1 MRKMVSLVALFVIS
15 LLSLSMVSALDA
27 ANLTWGS
34 VRVNGDNVNNGEVL
48 AVEEGQTIDI
58 RVGLIAAAGADD
70 IEIDAKIAG
79 YEYTDEEPLSDSTG
93 LFDLQ
98 ANQTKYKDLHLTL
111 PNHLDKDRYTLRLRA
126 MDKNGAV
133 IPYNIELSI
142 EPVRHGIDITDVTFS
157 PGSTVKAGRSL
168 LTTVLIENF
177 GDRDQNDVKVMV
189 EIPTLGLTAAEFV
202 DVETDNH
209 NVDYEDV
216 PQVFL
221 PIPATATE
229 GDYQVVVTAKY
240 NNLRDTVS
248 KTFTVHVTQDERFQ
262 EEGSVVLAVGPESQ
276 SVVAGKTATYALAL
290 SNTGRTSKAYVL
302 ETMAGDWATVTLSDS
317 VVVLESGKNKV
328 VYVEVTPKEGATAGE
343 HVTAVN
349 IKSGDG
355 ELIQSV
361 PLRASVVT
369 QSASAPATTST
380 DFSLR
385 NGLEIALIVLVVVLV
400 IVGLIVG
407 FSRLRKDDEE
417 DQKTYY

>member
-1 MRKMVSLVALFVIS
+1 MRKIVSLMALFVIS

-27 ANLTWGS
+27 TNLNWGS
-34 VRVNGDNVNNGEVL
+34 VRVNGDFVDDGQVL

-58 RVGLIAAAGADD
+58 RVGLIAAAGANNV
-70 IEIDAKIAG
+70 EVEAKIAG
-79 YEYTDEEPLSDSTG
+79 YEYARDEPLTDSTG

-111 PNHLDKDRYTLRLRA
+111 PTHLDKDTYSLRLRV
-126 MDKNGAV
+126 MTKSGAALEKV
-133 IPYNIELSI
+133 VQLSI
-142 EPVRHGIDITDVTFS
+142 EPVRHGLDISDVSFS

-168 LTTVLIENF
+168 LSTVLLENL
-177 GDRDQNDVKVMV
+177 GDKDQKDVKVTV
-189 EIPTLGLTAAEFV
+189 EIPTLGLTATEYV
-202 DVETDNH
+202 DVKTDNH

-221 PIPATATE
+221 PIPATAAE

-240 NNLRDTVS
+240 NNFRDTAS
-248 KTFTVHVTQDERFQ
+248 KTYTVHVAQDERFQ
-262 EEGSVVLAVGPESQ
+262 EAGAVVLAVGPESQ
-276 SVVAGKTATYALAL
+276 SVVAGKTATYAIAL
-290 SNTGRTSKAYVL
+290 SNTGRTSKAYVM
-302 ETMAGDWATVTLSDS
+302 ETMTGDWATATLSDS

-343 HVTAVN
+343 HVTSVN

-369 QSASAPATTST
+369 QSASAPAAAST

-385 NGLEIALIVLVVVLV
+385 NGLEITLIVVVVMLV
-400 IVGLIVG
+400 IVGLVVG
-407 FSRLRKDDEE
+407 FSRLRKDGEE

>member
-1 MRKMVSLVALFVIS
+1 MRKIVSLMALFVIS

-27 ANLTWGS
+27 TNLSWGS
-34 VRVNGDNVNNGEVL
+34 VRVNGDYVNDGEVL

-58 RVGLIAAAGADD
+58 RVGLLAAAGADN
-70 IEIDAKIAG
+70 IEVDAKIAG
-79 YEYTDEEPLSDSTG
+79 YEYSDEEPLSDSTG
-93 LFDLQ
+93 LFDVQ
-98 ANQTKYKDLHLTL
+98 ANQTKYKDLQITL
-111 PNHLDKDRYTLRLRA
+111 PTHLDKDRYTLRLRA
-126 MDKNGAV
+126 MDKNTAALV
-133 IPYNIELSI
+133 HTVELSI
-142 EPVRHGIDITDVTFS
+142 EPVRHGIGITDVTFS

-168 LTTVLIENF
+168 LTTVLVENF
-177 GDRDQNDVKVMV
+177 GDRDQEDVKVTV
-189 EIPTLGLTAAEFV
+189 EIPTLGLTAAEFI

-221 PIPATATE
+221 PIPATAAE

-248 KTFTVHVTQDERFQ
+248 KTFTVHVAQDERFQ

-328 VYVEVTPKEGATAGE
+328 VYVEVTPKAGATAGE
-343 HVTAVN
+343 HVTSVN

-355 ELIQSV
+355 ELVQSV
-361 PLRASVVT
+361 PLRASVVAE
-369 QSASAPATTST
+369 SASVSATAST

>member
-1 MRKMVSLVALFVIS
+1 MRKIVSLMALFVIS

-27 ANLTWGS
+27 TNLSWGS
-34 VRVNGDNVNNGEVL
+34 VRVNGDYVNDGEVL

-58 RVGLIAAAGADD
+58 RVGLLAVAGADN
-70 IEIDAKIAG
+70 IEVDAKIAG
-79 YEYTDEEPLSDSTG
+79 YEYSDEEPLSDSTG
-93 LFDLQ
+93 LFDVQ
-98 ANQTKYKDLHLTL
+98 ANQTKYKDLQITL
-111 PNHLDKDRYTLRLRA
+111 PVHLDKDRYTLRLRA
-126 MDKNGAV
+126 MDKNTAALV
-133 IPYNIELSI
+133 HTVELSI
-142 EPVRHGIDITDVTFS
+142 EPVRHGIGITDVTFS

-168 LTTVLIENF
+168 LTTVLVENF
-177 GDRDQNDVKVMV
+177 GDRDQEDVKVTV
-189 EIPTLGLTAAEFV
+189 EIPTLGLTAAEFI

-221 PIPATATE
+221 PIPATAAE

-248 KTFTVHVTQDERFQ
+248 KTFTVHVAQDERFQ

-328 VYVEVTPKEGATAGE
+328 VYVEVTPKAGATAGE
-343 HVTAVN
+343 HVTSVN

-355 ELIQSV
+355 ELVQSV
-361 PLRASVVT
+361 PLRASVVAE
-369 QSASAPATTST
+369 SASVSATAST